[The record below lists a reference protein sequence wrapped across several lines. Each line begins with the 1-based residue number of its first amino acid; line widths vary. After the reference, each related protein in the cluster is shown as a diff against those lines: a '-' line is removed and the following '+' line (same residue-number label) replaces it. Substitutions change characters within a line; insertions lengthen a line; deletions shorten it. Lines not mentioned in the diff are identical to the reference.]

1 MKLTATPRISWK
13 HDLSIEQP
21 AHDPVCLVAV
31 ALRHQFAA
39 QRRRLFNLDVHDNC
53 VGQAACVHRLP
64 RWDGKTPHARRDEIH
79 GAAAEAGHDLQTA
92 ALQKAERQPAE
103 RRVDGAARVDFRE
116 TTLRQAAHDHVVVH
130 VQHAAALQGGP
141 DARRVQRP
149 YQTVLRA
156 MLRRQAL
163 CALNRPNCRKH
174 IRDRT
179 LRRRLNRLAT
189 DQEQKA

>member
-1 MKLTATPRISWK
+1 M
-13 HDLSIEQP
+13 
-21 AHDPVCLVAV
+21 
-31 ALRHQFAA
+31 
-39 QRRRLFNLDVHDNC
+39 DVLYNR
-53 VGQAACVHRLP
+53 VGQAAGVHRLP
-64 RWDGKTPHARRDEIH
+64 RRDGKTPHARRDEIH

-92 ALQKAERQPAE
+92 ALQKTERQPAE

-163 CALNRPNCRKH
+163 CALHRPNRRKH
-174 IRDRT
+174 IRDRAF
-179 LRRRLNRLAT
+179 RRRLDCFAT
-189 DQEQKA
+189 DEQDKTYDKS